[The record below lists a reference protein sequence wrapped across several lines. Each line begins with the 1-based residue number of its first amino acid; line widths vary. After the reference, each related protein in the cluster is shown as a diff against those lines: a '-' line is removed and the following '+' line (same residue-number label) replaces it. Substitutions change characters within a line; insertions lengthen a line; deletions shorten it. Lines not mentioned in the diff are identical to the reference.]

1 MAASDLSTVQFIY
14 KKNYSDKQVRDLTT
28 RDHVWYA
35 MMTMEGGF
43 TGLTYDYMIRS
54 GNPQGIGGTLAGA
67 QANASGSKGLAFSG
81 SRAAKFSVITLDGE
95 AIAAS
100 RDNKGAFYD
109 LVTMETDNVLIEHGD
124 ALAFDFYRDTTCMR
138 GRRSSAATNVI
149 TLTVADDARNFKEG
163 MTVIA
168 SPNPD
173 GSAPRVGSTTVTGI
187 DEVGGFITLASAAG
201 ITAFADNDYLFR
213 NTEQGTGIQ
222 GMETCTPLVAP
233 VGGDSFRGKDRSAN
247 VTRYAGSRVND
258 LTNSIQENFGLVAT
272 YISRAGR
279 SHNVDQG
286 FLNPVRFF
294 EVARR
299 ENAKVEYEA
308 QGSDKTANLYFQYI
322 VINTSAG
329 ALKIYADPDCPTTRG
344 RVTRAGTQRIKTL
357 GAYPHIIQDDGLAS
371 LRQASANA
379 IEARGVSWG
388 QLIQDDPVAQGVI
401 AC

>member
-35 MMTMEGGF
+35 MLTMEAGF
-43 TGLTYDYMIRS
+43 TGLTYDYTIRS

-67 QANASGSKGLAFSG
+67 QQNATGSKGLQFST

-109 LVTMETDNVLIEHGD
+109 LVTMETDNVLVEHGD
-124 ALAFDFYRDTTCMR
+124 ACAYDFYRDTNCMR
-138 GRRSSAATNVI
+138 GRRASAATNVI
-149 TLTVADDARNFKEG
+149 TLSVADDARNFKEG

-168 SPNPD
+168 SVNID
-173 GSAPRVGSTTVTGI
+173 GSAPRAGSTTIAGL
-187 DEVGGFITLASAAG
+187 DEVAGTVTLTSAAA
-201 ITAFADNDYLFR
+201 ITGFADNDYLFR

-222 GMETCTPLVAP
+222 GLNVLTPLVAP

-247 VTRYAGSRVND
+247 VTRYAGSRIND

-308 QGSDKTANLYFQYI
+308 QGGTANLYFQFI

-329 ALKIYADPDCPTTRG
+329 ALKIYADPDCPTTFG
-344 RVTRAGTQRIKTL
+344 RVSRAGTMRMKTL

-388 QLIQDDPVAQGVI
+388 NLIQDDPVAQGVI